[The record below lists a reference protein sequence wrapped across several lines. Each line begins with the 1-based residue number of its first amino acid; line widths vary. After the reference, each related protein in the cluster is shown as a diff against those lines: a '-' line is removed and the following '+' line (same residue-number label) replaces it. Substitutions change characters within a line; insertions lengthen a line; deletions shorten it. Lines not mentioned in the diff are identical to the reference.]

1 MAGGEGLSPMVGL
14 AIAFDL
20 GRYHATA
27 WGAHVNEAT
36 VEWPPSPWRLLRALY
51 AAGLTNLD
59 LSAIR
64 ADLERALTTLAG
76 ARPPSFDV
84 PATGEGHTRHFVP
97 LAAYGPSKPQEK
109 SLVIDAF
116 RAVDPSDELCAW
128 WDVELDPLALEAL
141 AVTAAAVGYLGR
153 SESVCTMRLLR
164 EPSRADRDAVPVADI
179 ADLAAWTDAKH
190 IELLAVAE
198 NVADP
203 LAVLR
208 TSVTDLRRRR
218 MLVPAG
224 ARRVNYAL
232 RPHAEAL
239 LPSSSRTERPTIAH
253 LRVAGGSRPALTD
266 AVTVCNLLRSAL
278 QRRFDHGRSG
288 ARSPVFSGH
297 DDHGPRRD
305 QHAHAHFLALPGRDL
320 RRVDHLFVWAPE
332 GFGPDEI
339 AAIAGLRELRMRDA
353 PDPFRVALV
362 ALGDTRVLSL
372 PGLIGPHTGWRS
384 LTPLAL
390 TRHAKRRG
398 GRTVDGAEDQVLRE
412 LMLRGFPAPAEI
424 ELLAG
429 DWMRFTL
436 VRPGASRRAA
446 PTVVGAR
453 LRFAQP
459 VPGPIALGGLSH
471 FGLGL
476 FTADRR

>member
-1 MAGGEGLSPMVGL
+1 MP
-14 AIAFDL
+14 IA
-20 GRYHATA
+20 
-27 WGAHVNEAT
+27 E
-36 VEWPPSPWRLLRALY
+36 
-51 AAGLTNLD
+51 
-59 LSAIR
+59 
-64 ADLERALTTLAG
+64 
-76 ARPPSFDV
+76 
-84 PATGEGHTRHFVP
+84 
-97 LAAYGPSKPQEK
+97 
-109 SLVIDAF
+109 
-116 RAVDPSDELCAW
+116 
-128 WDVELDPLALEAL
+128 
-141 AVTAAAVGYLGR
+141 
-153 SESVCTMRLLR
+153 
-164 EPSRADRDAVPVADI
+164 I
-179 ADLAAWTDAKH
+179 ADARAWEDAERV
-190 IELLAVAE
+190 ELLAVAE
-198 NVADP
+198 DVDDP
-203 LAVLR
+203 LGVLS
-208 TSVTDLRRRR
+208 TSVTDLRRKR
-218 MLVPAG
+218 MLMPAG
-224 ARRVNYAL
+224 ARRVTYAV
-232 RPHAEAL
+232 RRNAEAPAAE
-239 LPSSSRTERPTIAH
+239 PSPAERPTIAH
-253 LRVAGGSRPALTD
+253 LRVAGGNRPALTD

-297 DDHGPRRD
+297 DGHGPRRD

-362 ALGDTRVLSL
+362 ALGDTRALSL

-412 LMLRGFPAPAEI
+412 LILRGFPAPAEI

-429 DWMRFTL
+429 DWMRFAL
-436 VRPGASRRAA
+436 VRPGTPRRAA

-459 VPGPIALGGLSH
+459 VRGPIALGGLSH

-476 FTADRR
+476 FTPERG